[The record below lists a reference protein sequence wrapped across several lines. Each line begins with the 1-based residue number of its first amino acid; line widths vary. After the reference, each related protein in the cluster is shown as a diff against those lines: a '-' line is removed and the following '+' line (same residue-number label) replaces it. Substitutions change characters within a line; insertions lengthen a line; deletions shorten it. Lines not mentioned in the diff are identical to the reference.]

1 MSVVPSLPVSVVHFC
16 QGFFVS
22 SLHTSTVKM
31 ASEKCLTKGSAAPG
45 PVPKDKI
52 RIYSMRFC
60 PFAQRAR
67 LVLAAKGINH
77 ETVNIHLKEKPEWFL
92 AKNPLGLVPTLE
104 TPAGEIIYESPIT
117 CDYLDEVY
125 AGKKLLPSSPYG
137 KAQQKMMLEHFSKVL
152 PLFYK
157 IPMGRRKGDDVTGLE
172 AELKEKFGKLNED
185 LVKKKSKFFG
195 GDSITMIDYM
205 MWPWFERLAA
215 FGLEHCMDGTPE
227 LKKWTE
233 LMWEDPAVKACM
245 HGTDTYRVYIEAYA
259 TGKPDYDYGL

>member
-1 MSVVPSLPVSVVHFC
+1 
-16 QGFFVS
+16 
-22 SLHTSTVKM
+22 KM
-31 ASEKCLTKGSAAPG
+31 ASGKCLTKGSPAPG

-77 ETVNIHLKEKPEWFL
+77 ETVNINLKDKPEWYL
-92 AKNPLGLVPTLE
+92 AKNPFGLVPTLE
-104 TPAGEIIYESPIT
+104 TSAGEIIYESPIT

-125 AGKKLLPSSPYG
+125 AGKKLLPSSAYG
-137 KAQQKMMLEHFSKVL
+137 KAQQKMMLEHFSKATL
-152 PLFYK
+152 YFYK
-157 IPMGRRKGDDVTGLE
+157 IPMGKIKGDDVSGLE
-172 AELKEKFGKLNED
+172 TELKEKFGKFNEY

-205 MWPWFERLAA
+205 MWPFFERLEG
-215 FGLEHCMDGTPE
+215 FGLEHCMAGTPE

-233 LMWEDPAVKACM
+233 RMWEDPAVKACM
-245 HGTDTYRVYIEAYA
+245 YGTDFYKVYIESYTA
-259 TGKPDYDYGL
+259 GKVDYDYGL